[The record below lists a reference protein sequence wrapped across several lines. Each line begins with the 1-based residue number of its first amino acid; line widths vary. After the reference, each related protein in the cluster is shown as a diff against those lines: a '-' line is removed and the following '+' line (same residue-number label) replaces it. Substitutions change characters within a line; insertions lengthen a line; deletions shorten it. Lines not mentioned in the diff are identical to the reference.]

1 MAALLRLGPG
11 TLFASDFEIR
21 ELIAEGGMGMVYA
34 ATDRLSG
41 EVCALKVLL
50 PELVADEETRRR
62 FAQEARIGVEID
74 SPHVPRVMRAG
85 IDAPTG
91 MPWIAMELLVG
102 QDLHARVKQ
111 RGPLPREE
119 AADLLDQLGSAL
131 AAAHAKGLVHRD
143 LKPQNVFLEHGPGGP
158 RVKLLDFG
166 VAKIIDVKRSAGTGT
181 AAIGSPLWMAPEQ
194 TSAGGRIS
202 PATDVFAYGLLAFYV
217 LTGRIYWRSA
227 HDGKSIGGLMRELF
241 VDEPEP
247 ASARA
252 RALAPEVELPL
263 GFDAWFART
272 LVRDASRRF
281 ANGGEASR
289 ALASVFRGRDA
300 AMGYASTME
309 VPAIASMP
317 APSEPDIPPTD
328 PPPPLVMPA
337 AGEHAWP
344 VRRRRVWPWVLAF
357 GAAILLACMLL
368 SVILW
373 VVLTIT

>member
-1 MAALLRLGPG
+1 MVALLRLGPG

-34 ATDRLSG
+34 ATDRLTG
-41 EVCALKVLL
+41 EACALKVLL

-62 FAQEARIGVEID
+62 FAQEARIGVAID
-74 SPHVPRVMRAG
+74 SPHVPRVTRAG
-85 IDAPTG
+85 IDEATG
-91 MPWIAMELLVG
+91 MPWIAMELLHG
-102 QDLHARVKQ
+102 QDLHAYVKQ

-119 AADLLDQLGSAL
+119 AADILDQLGSAL

-143 LKPQNVFLEHGPGGP
+143 LKPQNVFLERGPGGL

-227 HDGKSIGGLMRELF
+227 HDGRSIGGLMRELF

-247 ASARA
+247 ASSRA
-252 RALAPEVELPL
+252 RAVAPGIELPP
-263 GFDAWFART
+263 GFDAWLART
-272 LVRDASRRF
+272 LCRDASRRF

-289 ALASVFRGRDA
+289 ALGPVFRDPNA

-309 VPAIASMP
+309 VPALVVGS

-328 PPPPLVMPA
+328 PPPPMVIPA
-337 AGEHAWP
+337 AHEAWP
-344 VRRRRVWPWVLAF
+344 ARRRRVWPWVLAF
-357 GAAILLACMLL
+357 SAAMILAGMLL
-368 SVILW
+368 GLIVW